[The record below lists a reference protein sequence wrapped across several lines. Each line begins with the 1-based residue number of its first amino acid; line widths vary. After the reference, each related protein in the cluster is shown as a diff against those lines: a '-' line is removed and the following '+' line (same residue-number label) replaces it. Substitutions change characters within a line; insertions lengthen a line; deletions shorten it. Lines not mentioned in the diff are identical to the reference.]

1 MSVQQQW
8 RYFLASIGSISS
20 LMSLPSDFSFNSNP
34 DKDGTSYTAA
44 PSDSDAESVKVV
56 HHDDTQSI
64 DSRRERYKKQ

>member
-1 MSVQQQW
+1 
-8 RYFLASIGSISS
+8 
-20 LMSLPSDFSFNSNP
+20 MSLPSDFSFNSNP